1 MDYELTLTFGGYG
14 EEQLYPATFEMRV
27 FGVINGKLLYRIN
40 NDFLIT
46 SKYSRAIYFLAQKDV
61 MDSIING
68 YNSEISRN
76 VHNQYL
82 NLSKTILGT
91 ELKNHNLSTE
101 AIEKI
106 IKTLSRKLDDEI
118 SWDDAT
124 NDYWDKSYR
133 AVEHL
138 PIQDLGKFAEN
149 LINIQSLKKQYT
161 PDQEYNST
169 VGGPT
174 DVAIITKGDGIK
186 WIKNSK

>member
-1 MDYELTLTFGGYG
+1 ME
-14 EEQLYPATFEMRV
+14 
-27 FGVINGKLLYRIN
+27 
-40 NDFLIT
+40 
-46 SKYSRAIYFLAQKDV
+46 
-61 MDSIING
+61 SIING
-68 YNSEISRN
+68 YNREISAN
-76 VHNQYL
+76 VHNHYL
-82 NLSKTILGT
+82 DLSKNILNT
-91 ELKNHNLSTE
+91 ELKNHNLGPD

-106 IKTLSRKLDDEI
+106 TSTLADKIEDEV
-118 SWDDAT
+118 SWVDAAR
-124 NDYWDKSYR
+124 DYWAKSYR